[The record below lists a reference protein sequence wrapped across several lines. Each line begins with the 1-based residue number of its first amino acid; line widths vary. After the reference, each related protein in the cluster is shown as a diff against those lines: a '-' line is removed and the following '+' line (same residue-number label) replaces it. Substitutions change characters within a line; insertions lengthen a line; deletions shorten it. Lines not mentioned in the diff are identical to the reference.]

1 MVGFI
6 LFVPFGIRSIA
17 PSFMQIRA
25 EYLPYARHCETPE
38 TQKESHSPDFEELW
52 TGKLTQKRKRHR
64 KKERQGDIERERRG
78 GKGRERAAALMWEH
92 LSDSK
97 ILTVAN
103 ISLPTAWHTAG
114 NNPKH
119 TPSALTS
126 SNAVA
131 LVQTDFTAQR
141 GRQVNLQTPEASTE
155 CYRTTAVG
163 GCVSLHS
170 ANVRPRKQRVSFS
183 RCPRTE
189 GHLRT
194 DIALFSLPCS
204 FHWPF

>member
-25 EYLPYARHCETPE
+25 EYLPSARHCETPE

-64 KKERQGDIERERRG
+64 RKERQGDIERERRG

-97 ILTVAN
+97 ILTAAN
-103 ISLPTAWHTAG
+103 IGLPTAWHTAG
-114 NNPKH
+114 NNPNTHHQLSLVQMLWLWHKQ
-119 TPSALTS
+119 TSQRSEGGRLTS
-126 SNAVA
+126 R
-131 LVQTDFTAQR
+131 LQKQAQNHSR
-141 GRQVNLQTPEASTE
+141 GRQSQPSQRQQSAAEAAGFMFTMSPDRRPSE
-155 CYRTTAVG
+155 DRHCFVFLAV
-163 GCVSLHS
+163 
-170 ANVRPRKQRVSFS
+170 
-183 RCPRTE
+183 
-189 GHLRT
+189 
-194 DIALFSLPCS
+194 
-204 FHWPF
+204 